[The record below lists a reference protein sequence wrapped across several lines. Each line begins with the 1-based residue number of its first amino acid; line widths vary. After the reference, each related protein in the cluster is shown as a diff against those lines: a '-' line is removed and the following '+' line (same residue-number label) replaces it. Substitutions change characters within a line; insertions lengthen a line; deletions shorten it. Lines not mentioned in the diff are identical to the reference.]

1 MINRREFVKLG
12 SSALSSMWL
21 ASDARALANPGGDPG
36 NSSAAAGKA
45 PANAAWPRP
54 TIIPL
59 PKEVSGVSHPLID
72 LAGTWK
78 LTTSPPSD
86 FWINAVDPAGWTNIT
101 VPGELAAQGIPF
113 ARDNEFAFERS
124 VEIPADAVGRKI
136 VLRFEGVY
144 SYARVWVNGKFVRE
158 HHGGFT
164 SWDCD
169 ITDTVTPGQPAWITV
184 GVTDRSDEISYAS
197 NYAKHYIGGILRS
210 VRLVILPA
218 THVSRLHVETDFD
231 STYKNATLK
240 VMAGVARRDTG
251 DVKLNLRLLNPEG
264 KEIAISPRSLTFAA
278 GKQEVSIE
286 IPVSSPVKW
295 DCEHPNLYT
304 LEAEL
309 TVGKSSVEKLAKKF
323 GFRKVEVRKNKL
335 YVNGDAVKLHGVC
348 RHDTHPLW
356 GRRTSP
362 EQDEKDAILLRDG
375 NVNFVRTSH
384 YPPTES
390 FLEACDR
397 HGIYIEEE
405 SAVCFVQQQWSV
417 TAGGSQ
423 SDPKF
428 TSRYLNQ
435 FTEMI
440 ERDRS
445 HPCVIFW
452 SLGNE
457 SAWGTNFQK
466 EHDYAK
472 QEDTTRPI
480 IFSYPETVPRGVDCY
495 DLFSKHYP
503 E

>member
-323 GFRKVEVRKNKL
+323 GKL
-335 YVNGDAVKLHGVC
+335 KCG
-348 RHDTHPLW
+348 
-356 GRRTSP
+356 RTSC
-362 EQDEKDAILLRDG
+362 
-375 NVNFVRTSH
+375 TS
-384 YPPTES
+384 TE
-390 FLEACDR
+390 
-397 HGIYIEEE
+397 
-405 SAVCFVQQQWSV
+405 
-417 TAGGSQ
+417 
-423 SDPKF
+423 
-428 TSRYLNQ
+428 
-435 FTEMI
+435 
-440 ERDRS
+440 
-445 HPCVIFW
+445 
-452 SLGNE
+452 
-457 SAWGTNFQK
+457 
-466 EHDYAK
+466 
-472 QEDTTRPI
+472 TR
-480 IFSYPETVPRGVDCY
+480 
-495 DLFSKHYP
+495 
-503 E
+503 